1 MNLKFEEGQMVKM
14 VGNDDMVVLGAIGT
28 IAKVGI
34 ASVSVCWD
42 NMSAFKPDYRYR
54 NGFKEV
60 LTTDVS
66 PKSIKVIDRYSS
78 WATEPR
84 RRYCIDDCI
93 KYIGKNTT
101 DYKYGDLFCAYDIDY
116 SKHIL
121 QCIKLDNYNL
131 YTLDM
136 SDCTLEGPHYAFELN
151 DKVIAI
157 RDSAY
162 TGAGQTGYIRS
173 TDYRTALPYLV
184 RWDNNC
190 GETWVAACTIAKTV
204 GSVGEA
210 IVEELGMELEKEAPI
225 DPVLENGFSREVTF
239 YERD

>member
-14 VGNDDMVVLGAIGT
+14 VGNDDMIVPGAIGT
-28 IAKVGI
+28 IAKVGV
-34 ASVSVCWD
+34 ASVSVDWD
-42 NMSAFKPDYRYR
+42 NMSAFKPDHRYR

-66 PKSIKVIDRYSS
+66 PKSIKVIDRFSS
-78 WATEPR
+78 WTTEPK

-93 KYIGKNTT
+93 KYIGENTT
-101 DYKYGDLFCAYDIDY
+101 DYKYGDLFCAYAIDY

-136 SDCTLEGPHYAFELN
+136 SDCTLECPHYAFELN
-151 DKVIAI
+151 AKVVAI

-162 TGAGQTGYIRS
+162 TEADQTGYIRS

-190 GETWVAACTIAKTV
+190 GETWVAACTIVKTV
-204 GSVGEA
+204 DGVGEA
-210 IVEELGMELEKEAPI
+210 IVEELGMEIEKEAPI